1 MPVHIMCNKQIYTCT
16 YLPSSMWNFQR
27 NTVSNPWNTINISAA
42 LFHGL
47 IHSYLLR
54 ESVFQLSNFFFFT
67 AQLRWQ
73 LFESCFAKLG
83 WYDKAP
89 IGWSCLQD
97 TKKWRPKQYCNFLI
111 LLKSLLCL
119 HQTVVYANTRQIFH
133 FLNWNSSSYHYISGA
148 NVK

>member
-47 IHSYLLR
+47 IQSYLLC
-54 ESVFQLSNFFFFT
+54 ESVFQLSKFFFS
-67 AQLRWQ
+67 QHN
-73 LFESCFAKLG
+73 
-83 WYDKAP
+83 YDDNFLKAA
-89 IGWSCLQD
+89 LQNLDDMQD
-97 TKKWRPKQYCNFLI
+97 TKKWQPKQYCNFLI

-119 HQTVVYANTRQIFH
+119 HQTVVYICKHTSDFP
-133 FLNWNSSSYHYISGA
+133 FPKLKFFFMSLYLWC
-148 NVK
+148 

>member
-54 ESVFQLSNFFFFT
+54 ESVFQLSKNFFS
-67 AQLRWQ
+67 QHN
-73 LFESCFAKLG
+73 
-83 WYDKAP
+83 YDDNFLKAA
-89 IGWSCLQD
+89 LQNLDDMQD
-97 TKKWRPKQYCNFLI
+97 TKKWQPKQYCNFLI
-111 LLKSLLCL
+111 LFKSLLCL